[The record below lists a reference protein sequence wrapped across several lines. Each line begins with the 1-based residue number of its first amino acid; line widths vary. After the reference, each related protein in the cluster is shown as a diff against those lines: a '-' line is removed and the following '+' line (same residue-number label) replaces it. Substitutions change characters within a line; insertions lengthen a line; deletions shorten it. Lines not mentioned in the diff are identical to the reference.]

1 MPYLMLIAAMAF
13 VVLAS
18 NVLVQFPFQVSIGS
32 YSLSDIL
39 TWGAFTYPVSFLVTD
54 LANRAYGPALARRVV
69 VMGFLIAIIAALTV
83 PQMLSSFEV
92 ISFETEPGR
101 LQRIA
106 IASGIALLTGQ
117 LLDIGVFNRLRAET
131 WWKAPIIGSL
141 IGSAADTAVFFTL
154 AFSSTFLILGAS
166 DSFAL
171 QNAPFLGL
179 YSQEFPRW
187 LSWAAGDFGVKMLI
201 AVLALVPYRIF
212 IGQLKEFK
220 PPLKT

>member
-1 MPYLMLIAAMAF
+1 MPYLILIAAMAL

-32 YSLSDIL
+32 YPLSDVL

-69 VMGFLIAIIAALTV
+69 FSGFVIAVIAALMM
-83 PQMLSSFEV
+83 PQMLSSFGL
-92 ISFETEPGR
+92 ISFETEAGR

-106 IASGIALLTGQ
+106 IASGIAFLIGQ
-117 LLDIGVFNRLRAET
+117 LLDIGVFNRLRADT
-131 WWKAPIIGSL
+131 WWKAPVIGSL
-141 IGSAADTAVFFTL
+141 IGSAADTAIFFTL
-154 AFSSTFLILGAS
+154 AFSSSFLILGPS
-166 DSFAL
+166 DGFAL
-171 QNAPFLGL
+171 ESAPFLGL

-201 AVLALVPYRIF
+201 AILALLPYRIF

-220 PPLKT
+220 PS